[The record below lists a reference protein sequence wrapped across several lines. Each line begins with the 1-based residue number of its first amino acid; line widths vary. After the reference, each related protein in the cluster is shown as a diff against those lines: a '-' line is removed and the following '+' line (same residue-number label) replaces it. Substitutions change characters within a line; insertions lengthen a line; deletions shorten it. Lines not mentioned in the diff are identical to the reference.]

1 MFDLSPVQFDS
12 ETKIF
17 SGPNVPPI
25 YHPNTTLGNVIL
37 NNLSKSP
44 SFVIQANYDDG
55 TEFTCKEVKLISIRI
70 AQNLTKFGLNFEDEV
85 GLLVRNS
92 KYVLPVF
99 VGCSVM
105 GFPIC
110 PINLMEFESHL
121 GHAMKSVQPKIWFCE
136 NDLVEKLENGL
147 KKLGS
152 DGRVV
157 GMGDRIGDHLNI
169 DDFLK
174 ETGVED
180 NFM

>member
-1 MFDLSPVQFDS
+1 
-12 ETKIF
+12 
-17 SGPNVPPI
+17 
-25 YHPNTTLGNVIL
+25 
-37 NNLSKSP
+37 
-44 SFVIQANYDDG
+44 
-55 TEFTCKEVKLISIRI
+55 
-70 AQNLTKFGLNFEDEV
+70 
-85 GLLVRNS
+85 
-92 KYVLPVF
+92 
-99 VGCSVM
+99 
-105 GFPIC
+105 
-110 PINLMEFESHL
+110 MEFESHL

-157 GMGDRIGDHLNI
+157 GMGDRIGDHFNI